1 MLKINIRKN
10 FNFQSKEILYVNFG
24 LGLKDKFLK
33 NENLYKFDM
42 DIYKV
47 KDQLISL
54 TGNIPPK
61 ELLQEM
67 MKISWE
73 EEN

>member
-1 MLKINIRKN
+1 MMNIIYL
-10 FNFQSKEILYVNFG
+10 EG
-24 LGLKDKFLK
+24 HLGAMKKLKDKFLK